1 MNIEF
6 RIAKLE
12 RLLSDVSLR
21 RARVPVTAR
30 ENPGQE
36 TTVAGWDNLERGF
49 RTALSSLQQQRD
61 GADMGFAE

>member
-21 RARVPVTAR
+21 RARDRVSSHGKPR
-30 ENPGQE
+30 E
-36 TTVAGWDNLERGF
+36 TSVAAWDSLERDF
-49 RTALSSLQQQRD
+49 RAALSSLKQQPLD
-61 GADMGFAE
+61 AKFAS

>member
-21 RARVPVTAR
+21 RARVPMATPDKPSRETAI
-30 ENPGQE
+30 
-36 TTVAGWDNLERGF
+36 AGWDSLERGF
-49 RTALSSLQQQRD
+49 RTALHSLKQQRAD
-61 GADMGFAE
+61 GEVGFPD